1 MTLEELK
8 VEAEKFGYHLIKN
21 DLRVKI
27 VEDLA

>member
-1 MTLEELK
+1 MIFEELK
-8 VEAEKFGYHLIKN
+8 VEAKKLGYHLIKN